1 MAKKKKL
8 LNVLS
13 TGFIITTVFA
23 GGWAASAS
31 GGFDDRNNWKLQ
43 DGNVETHQDVDSNK
57 NAKNVLQAQ
66 IFGPINLGV
75 TQGVSEDSDDNFQ
88 SQIYDADNT
97 QYSEANGKNILQLG
111 LGLNLFGYNQYANGD
126 ENAQSQEIN
135 EASTQSQVAN
145 GKNVAQ

>member
-1 MAKKKKL
+1 
-8 LNVLS
+8 
-13 TGFIITTVFA
+13 
-23 GGWAASAS
+23 
-31 GGFDDRNNWKLQ
+31 
-43 DGNVETHQDVDSNK
+43 
-57 NAKNVLQAQ
+57 
-66 IFGPINLGV
+66 
-75 TQGVSEDSDDNFQ
+75 DDNFQ

-145 GKNVAQ
+145 GKNVAQLGLAVNLTGLNQSSYDDENSQDQTTISATEQYATVDKNSKNVLQGQIDLTFKQFSQFAYDH